1 MKYTAI
7 KKSDGNFLVTVLGKT
22 VLSGIIAPDN
32 LDVFK
37 DAVKNEDELSIKK
50 LFVKPEGV
58 KFKVDYS
65 EFIER
70 LKEWNQPFLEFK
82 NNRLMYKGINLAI
95 PEFLCEKMAEASYE
109 ELTPLCNFWRNLAL
123 CPESN
128 VREDLFEYL
137 NNNGFIITNQGLI
150 VSLRRAHKV
159 KNNEQETSK
168 YDAEFNAFVTRK
180 YTARKL
186 AKKGT
191 KNVYVGLASDYESF
205 ELVYN
210 IDDAV
215 VQESLYDLYQKTL
228 NITKETPTEQ
238 LEYYVANHNVRTNFT
253 IDGEAKFGRVE
264 YHLLKETRISRQDC
278 DHDSSRHCSNGLH
291 NGTPEYVLENSWLG
305 ESILV
310 CLTNP
315 MDVVSVPTDG
325 YHKFRTSALYPLAEI
340 TTDEV
345 EIFTQNQGTVIFD
358 EEYMNYTTEYI
369 ESLLKTSEFQSL
381 KDDFILPREL
391 SKEDVSDI
399 IKNIREVVL
408 SRY

>member
-7 KKSDGNFLVTVLGKT
+7 KKGDGNYLVTVLGKT
-22 VLSGIIAPDN
+22 TLSGIIPPDK
-32 LDVFK
+32 LTEFK
-37 DAVKNEDELSIKK
+37 DAIILEDELAIKK
-50 LFVKPEGV
+50 LFLKPEGV
-58 KFKVDYS
+58 KFKVDYTD
-65 EFIER
+65 FIAR
-70 LKEWNQPFLEFK
+70 LKEWNHPFLEFK

-123 CPESN
+123 CPEPN

-159 KNNEQETSK
+159 KEGAEQEENT
-168 YDAEFNAFVTRK
+168 FNDLFDSFVSRK

-191 KNVYVGLASDYESF
+191 KNVYVADGDEGFGLTD
-205 ELVYN
+205 N
-210 IDDAV
+210 IDEACV
-215 VQESLYDLYQKTL
+215 SESLYDLYHKLINKKQ
-228 NITKETPTEQ
+228 ETAEYQ
-238 LEYYVANHNVRTNFT
+238 SEYYVANNTAYTHFT
-253 IDGEAKFGRVE
+253 IDGTPKSGRVE

-291 NGTPEYVLENSWLG
+291 NGTPEYVLDNSWLG

-369 ESLLKTSEFQSL
+369 ESLLETSEFQSL

-391 SKEDVSDI
+391 TVSDVQDILKDIRKI
-399 IKNIREVVL
+399 IN